1 MRNRRNILMVMCLL
15 AITTVWAGPVGERQA
30 RRIAEKFMS
39 DRSMQSTTLKK
50 VHKAPMTAAANNEK
64 AAYYVF
70 NADRGG
76 YVIVAGDDRAPA
88 VLGYSDNGT
97 FDNQDV
103 PEAMQVMLN
112 GYAAQLTALEQGA
125 KPAPQLSMGRAI
137 KPLVKS
143 EWSQN
148 EPFNTQFPEVSSGR
162 RAVVGC
168 VATALAQVM
177 YYWKWPAQPTRPI
190 AAYTSNYLQIYMPE
204 LTDEVVF
211 DWDAMQNNY
220 ETSDIESDGAKAV
233 ATLSLYCAQSLKMDF
248 YGSSSGASSGSI
260 SSAAATYFD
269 YDASAHLV
277 SRTNY
282 SAQDWADLLY
292 SELVVGR
299 PVIYS
304 ASKYTGGHAF
314 ICDGYDGNGMFHI
327 NWGWNGK
334 SNGYFLLNVL
344 NPDAQGTGS
353 ASGAYGY
360 IMEQEAVVGFQP
372 DKGGSS
378 IFELSAFDVALN
390 SCTSTRTSTNESF
403 DAIVLGKFQNN
414 TPEVIDASFG
424 WGLFDADGEI
434 LIDNLISV
442 GTQGLS
448 PGHYTYLPNYELS
461 FGAGKTSG
469 TYRIMPMYSE
479 FKQNN
484 WRPCV
489 GADRNYIEVTID
501 GNQCTATGYGTAG
514 TRDYNINNITFTGTM
529 HNGRPV
535 NIEVNMTNN
544 GQSSNELLY
553 MLVDGKFAAAG
564 YVGLEPGE
572 TGTIPY
578 SYLFN
583 SAGTYT
589 LTWSWSRDGSDPIAT
604 RTITINPMPAA
615 NLSASIDVLNTDG
628 GVIASDK
635 FSVLLTITN
644 NGATTYDEDVSMELY
659 KHTSDGYG
667 SNAQGISQHLTLE
680 PGATTTMQFDM
691 TNVSDGWQYFAF
703 ASYYSEGEEC
713 NLASTAAYTIAFP
726 EEPEVEKGNVNGDD
740 KLDID
745 DVLALVDIIL
755 GKDATGYNLDAA
767 NVNGDEGITIADVVE
782 LVKIILSRTE

>member
-30 RRIAEKFMS
+30 RKIAEKFMS

-50 VHKAPMTAAANNEK
+50 VRKAPMTAAANNEK

-103 PEAMQVMLN
+103 PEAMQVMLD

-125 KPAPQLSMGRAI
+125 KPAQQLTSGRPI

-148 EPFNTQFPEVSSGR
+148 EPYNTLFPVLSSGR

-211 DWDAMQNNY
+211 NWDAMQNNY

-233 ATLSLYCAQSLKMDF
+233 ATLSLYCAQALQMDF

-292 SELVVGR
+292 SELVAGR

-304 ASKYTGGHAF
+304 ASKHTGGHAF

-327 NWGWNGK
+327 NWGWNGS

-378 IFELSAFDVALN
+378 IFEISAFDVALN
-390 SCTSTRTSTNESF
+390 SCTSTRTGTNVAFMADVS
-403 DAIVLGKFQNN
+403 GKFQNN
-414 TPEVIDASFG
+414 TPGAVDASFG
-424 WGLFDADGEI
+424 WGLFDENGDFINNLYSSSIQDLPAGYFVVK
-434 LIDNLISV
+434 DNQS
-442 GTQGLS
+442 
-448 PGHYTYLPNYELS
+448 LS
-461 FGAGKTSG
+461 FGAGISSG

-479 FKQNN
+479 LGQTN
-484 WRPCV
+484 WRPCAGSDV
-489 GADRNYIEVTID
+489 NYIEVTID
-501 GNQCTATGYGTAG
+501 GNQCTAIGYGTAG
-514 TRDYNINNITFTGTM
+514 IRAYNINDITFTGTM

-553 MLVDGKFAAAG
+553 MLVDGQFAAAG

-604 RTITINPMPAA
+604 RNITINPMPAA
-615 NLSASIDVLNTDG
+615 SLSASIDVLNTDG
-628 GVIASDK
+628 GVIASKK

-644 NGATTYDEDVSMELY
+644 NGATTYDEDISMELL
-659 KHTSDGYG
+659 KHTSGNSG
-667 SNAQGISQHLTLE
+667 SVAQGISQHLTLE
-680 PGATTTMQFDM
+680 PGATKTMQFDM

-713 NLASTAAYTIAFP
+713 NLASTAAYTIVFP
-726 EEPEVEKGNVNGDD
+726 EEPAVEKGNVNGDEE
-740 KLDID
+740 LDVD

-767 NVNGDEGITIADVVE
+767 NVNGDEGITIADVVK

>member
-1 MRNRRNILMVMCLL
+1 
-15 AITTVWAGPVGERQA
+15 
-30 RRIAEKFMS
+30 MS

-50 VHKAPMTAAANNEK
+50 VRKAPMTAAANNEK

-97 FDNQDV
+97 FDNQDM
-103 PEAMQVMLN
+103 PEAMQVMLD

-148 EPFNTQFPEVSSGR
+148 EPFNTLFPEVSTDDYSGH
-162 RAVVGC
+162 AVVGC

-177 YYWKWPAQPTRPI
+177 YYWKWPAHPTRPI
-190 AAYTSNYLQIYMPE
+190 AAYTSNYLQIDMPE

-211 DWDAMQNNY
+211 NWDAMQNNY
-220 ETSDIESDGAKAV
+220 VTSDIESDGAKAV
-233 ATLSLYCAQSLKMDF
+233 ATLSLYCAQALQMDF

-292 SELVVGR
+292 SELVAGR

-378 IFELSAFDVALN
+378 IFEISAFDVALN
-390 SCTSTRTSTNESF
+390 SCTSTRTGTNVAFMADVS
-403 DAIVLGKFQNN
+403 GKFQNN
-414 TPEVIDASFG
+414 TPGAVDASFG
-424 WGLFDADGEI
+424 WGLFDENGDFINRLYGSNI
-434 LIDNLISV
+434 
-442 GTQGLS
+442 QGLS
-448 PGHYTYLPNYELS
+448 PGYFVVKDNQVLS

-484 WRPCV
+484 WRPCI
-489 GADRNYIEVTID
+489 GAERNYIEVAID

-514 TRDYNINNITFTGTM
+514 IRAYTINDITFTGTM

-553 MLVDGKFAAAG
+553 MLINGQFAAAG

-578 SYLFN
+578 SYLF
-583 SAGTYT
+583 SAAGTYT
-589 LTWSWSRDGSDPIAT
+589 LTWSWNEDGSNPIAT
-604 RTITINPMPAA
+604 RTVTINPMPAA
-615 NLSASIDVLNTDG
+615 SLSISTQVLNVSDTDNT
-628 GVIASDK
+628 VIASDK
-635 FSVLLTITN
+635 FSAVFTITN
-644 NGATTYDEDVSMELY
+644 VGETTYDEDISADLFKYLEGNSG
-659 KHTSDGYG
+659 SDVQ
-667 SNAQGISQHLTLE
+667 SISQHLTLE
-680 PGATTTMQFDM
+680 PGQTTTMQFDM
-691 TNVSDGWQYFAF
+691 TNVSDGWKYFIRAAF
-703 ASYYSEGEEC
+703 YSEGKKYVF
-713 NLASTAAYTIAFP
+713 NPTTAYTIVFP

-745 DVLALVDIIL
+745 DVMALVDIIL
-755 GKDATGYNLDAA
+755 GNDATGYNLDAA
-767 NVNGDEGITIADVVE
+767 NVNGDEAVTIADVVE